1 MDAKELRKKKLKLES
16 DIVVAVIDLVDRF
29 KDDTGFSPCAISL
42 NVGGGIYVNGNP
54 YAEHY
59 VTGCS
64 VSIDI

>member
-16 DIVVAVIDLVDRF
+16 DIVVALFDLVDGF
-29 KDDTGFSPCAISL
+29 KKDTGFSPCAISL
-42 NVGGGIYVNGNP
+42 NIGDIYLSGNP